1 MSDIICVDGLIKE
14 YAGIKVVDGVS
25 FSVNKGEIYGLLG
38 RNGAGKTTIMKIL
51 LGLANPTSGKVSI
64 LGKDM
69 SVNSEK
75 KVLKKVGCI
84 IENPGFYSN
93 LTGTENLEIFA
104 KLRGLDQDSVKKAL
118 ELVNLPY
125 KDKKIFSKY
134 SLGMKQRLA
143 IANAIMHNPEI
154 LVLDEPINGLD
165 PIGIAEVRELLKK
178 FKESGISILISSHI
192 LSELENVADRISI
205 IDFGKM
211 IEEIN
216 MKEWKNKQNS
226 DIRVFVKEVD
236 IAKKILFKIG
246 IEEQNIL
253 EFSEGI
259 LIQNSQLSTTELNK
273 VFVNN
278 NIDLIGIVEDKTSL
292 EDYFKKVTGGQGIG
306 CCLNLRKIK
315 DQRQFIYQVY

>member
-125 KDKKIFSKY
+125 KDKKLFSKY

-178 FKESGISILISSHI
+178 LKESGVSILISIHI

-236 IAKKILFKIG
+236 IAKKILFEIG

-259 LIQNSQLSTTELNK
+259 LIQNSQLSATELNK

-306 CCLNLRKIK
+306 
-315 DQRQFIYQVY
+315 

>member
-64 LGKDM
+64 LGKDT

-154 LVLDEPINGLD
+154 LVLDEPTNGLD

-236 IAKKILFKIG
+236 IAKKILFEIG

-306 CCLNLRKIK
+306 
-315 DQRQFIYQVY
+315 

>member
-84 IENPGFYSN
+84 IENPEFYSN

-125 KDKKIFSKY
+125 KDKKLFSKY

-178 FKESGISILISSHI
+178 LKESGSSILISSHI

-236 IAKKILFKIG
+236 IAKNILFEIG

-306 CCLNLRKIK
+306 
-315 DQRQFIYQVY
+315 

>member
-125 KDKKIFSKY
+125 KDKKLFSKY

-178 FKESGISILISSHI
+178 LKESGVSILISSNI

-205 IDFGKM
+205 IVFGKM

-236 IAKKILFKIG
+236 IAKKILFEIG

-306 CCLNLRKIK
+306 
-315 DQRQFIYQVY
+315 

>member
-236 IAKKILFKIG
+236 IAKKILFEIG

-306 CCLNLRKIK
+306 
-315 DQRQFIYQVY
+315 

>member
-125 KDKKIFSKY
+125 KDKKLFSKY

-178 FKESGISILISSHI
+178 LKESGASIIISSHI

-236 IAKKILFKIG
+236 IAKKILFEIG

-273 VFVNN
+273 AFVNN

-306 CCLNLRKIK
+306 
-315 DQRQFIYQVY
+315 

>member
-1 MSDIICVDGLIKE
+1 MSDIIYVDGLIKE

-125 KDKKIFSKY
+125 KDKKLFSKY

-178 FKESGISILISSHI
+178 LKESGSSILISSHI

-306 CCLNLRKIK
+306 
-315 DQRQFIYQVY
+315 

>member
-154 LVLDEPINGLD
+154 LVLDEPTNGLD

-178 FKESGISILISSHI
+178 LKESGISILISSHI

-236 IAKKILFKIG
+236 IAKKILFEIG

-306 CCLNLRKIK
+306 
-315 DQRQFIYQVY
+315 

>member
-125 KDKKIFSKY
+125 KDKKLFSKY

-178 FKESGISILISSHI
+178 LKESGVSILISSHI

-216 MKEWKNKQNS
+216 MKEWKNRQNS

-236 IAKKILFKIG
+236 IAKKILFEIG
-246 IEEQNIL
+246 IDEQNIL

-259 LIQNSQLSTTELNK
+259 LIQNSQLSTTQLNK
-273 VFVNN
+273 VFINN

-306 CCLNLRKIK
+306 
-315 DQRQFIYQVY
+315 

>member
-1 MSDIICVDGLIKE
+1 MEDIVGMSDIICVDGLIKE

-75 KVLKKVGCI
+75 KVLKNVGCI

-125 KDKKIFSKY
+125 KDKKTFSKY

-236 IAKKILFKIG
+236 IAKKILFEIG

-306 CCLNLRKIK
+306 
-315 DQRQFIYQVY
+315 

>member
-118 ELVNLPY
+118 ELVNLPN
-125 KDKKIFSKY
+125 KDKKLFSKY

-178 FKESGISILISSHI
+178 LKESGSSILISSHI

-306 CCLNLRKIK
+306 
-315 DQRQFIYQVY
+315 

>member
-1 MSDIICVDGLIKE
+1 MSDIIYVDGLIKE

-125 KDKKIFSKY
+125 KDKKLFSKY

-178 FKESGISILISSHI
+178 LKESGVSILISSHI

-236 IAKKILFKIG
+236 IAKKILFEIG

-306 CCLNLRKIK
+306 
-315 DQRQFIYQVY
+315 

>member
-125 KDKKIFSKY
+125 KDKKLFSKY

-178 FKESGISILISSHI
+178 LKESGASIIISSHI

-226 DIRVFVKEVD
+226 DIQVFVKEVD
-236 IAKKILFKIG
+236 IAKRILFEIG

-306 CCLNLRKIK
+306 
-315 DQRQFIYQVY
+315 

>member
-125 KDKKIFSKY
+125 KDKKLFSKY

-178 FKESGISILISSHI
+178 LKESGVSILISSHI

-236 IAKKILFKIG
+236 IAKKILFEIG

-306 CCLNLRKIK
+306 
-315 DQRQFIYQVY
+315 

>member
-125 KDKKIFSKY
+125 KDKKLFSKY

-178 FKESGISILISSHI
+178 LKESGVSILISSHI

-236 IAKKILFKIG
+236 IAKKILFEIG

-278 NIDLIGIVEDKTSL
+278 IDLIGIVEDKTSL

-306 CCLNLRKIK
+306 
-315 DQRQFIYQVY
+315 

>member
-125 KDKKIFSKY
+125 KDKKLFSKY

-178 FKESGISILISSHI
+178 LKESGVSVLISSHI

-236 IAKKILFKIG
+236 IAKKILFEIG

-278 NIDLIGIVEDKTSL
+278 NIDLIGIVEDKTCL

-306 CCLNLRKIK
+306 
-315 DQRQFIYQVY
+315 

>member
-125 KDKKIFSKY
+125 KDKKLFSKY

-178 FKESGISILISSHI
+178 LKESGVSILISNHI

-236 IAKKILFKIG
+236 IAKKILFEIG

-306 CCLNLRKIK
+306 
-315 DQRQFIYQVY
+315 

>member
-51 LGLANPTSGKVSI
+51 LGLANPTSGKVFI

-154 LVLDEPINGLD
+154 LVLDEPTNGLD

-236 IAKKILFKIG
+236 IAKKILFEIG

-306 CCLNLRKIK
+306 
-315 DQRQFIYQVY
+315 

>member
-104 KLRGLDQDSVKKAL
+104 KLRGLNQDSVKKAL

-154 LVLDEPINGLD
+154 LVLDEPTNGLD

-178 FKESGISILISSHI
+178 LKESGISILISSHI

-216 MKEWKNKQNS
+216 MKEWKNKQNG
-226 DIRVFVKEVD
+226 DIRVFVKKVD
-236 IAKKILFKIG
+236 IAKKILFEIG
-246 IEEQNIL
+246 IEEQNVL

-306 CCLNLRKIK
+306 
-315 DQRQFIYQVY
+315 

>member
-125 KDKKIFSKY
+125 KDKKLFSKY

-178 FKESGISILISSHI
+178 LKESGVSILISSHI

-205 IDFGKM
+205 IVFGKM
-211 IEEIN
+211 IEEID

-236 IAKKILFKIG
+236 IAKKILFEIG

-306 CCLNLRKIK
+306 
-315 DQRQFIYQVY
+315 

>member
-178 FKESGISILISSHI
+178 LKESGASIIISSHI

-236 IAKKILFKIG
+236 IAKKILFEIG

-306 CCLNLRKIK
+306 
-315 DQRQFIYQVY
+315 

>member
-125 KDKKIFSKY
+125 KDKKLFSKY

-165 PIGIAEVRELLKK
+165 PIGIAEVRELLEKL
-178 FKESGISILISSHI
+178 KESGVSILISSHI

-236 IAKKILFKIG
+236 IAKKILFEIG

-306 CCLNLRKIK
+306 
-315 DQRQFIYQVY
+315 

>member
-1 MSDIICVDGLIKE
+1 MSDIICVDSLIKE

-125 KDKKIFSKY
+125 KDKKLFSKY

-178 FKESGISILISSHI
+178 LKESGVSILISSHI

-236 IAKKILFKIG
+236 IAKKILFEIG

-306 CCLNLRKIK
+306 
-315 DQRQFIYQVY
+315 

>member
-125 KDKKIFSKY
+125 KDKKLFSKY

-178 FKESGISILISSHI
+178 LKESGVSILISSHI

-205 IDFGKM
+205 IVFGKM

-236 IAKKILFKIG
+236 IAKKILFEIG

-306 CCLNLRKIK
+306 
-315 DQRQFIYQVY
+315 

>member
-1 MSDIICVDGLIKE
+1 MSDIIYVDGLIKE

-125 KDKKIFSKY
+125 KDKKLFSKY

-178 FKESGISILISSHI
+178 LKESGASIIISSHI

-236 IAKKILFKIG
+236 IAKKILFEIG

-273 VFVNN
+273 MFVNN

-306 CCLNLRKIK
+306 
-315 DQRQFIYQVY
+315 

>member
-14 YAGIKVVDGVS
+14 YAGIKVVDGIS

-75 KVLKKVGCI
+75 KVLKKIGCI

-125 KDKKIFSKY
+125 KDKKLFSKY

-178 FKESGISILISSHI
+178 LKESGVSILISSHI

-236 IAKKILFKIG
+236 IAKKILFEIG

-306 CCLNLRKIK
+306 
-315 DQRQFIYQVY
+315 

>member
-125 KDKKIFSKY
+125 KDKKTFSKY

-154 LVLDEPINGLD
+154 LVLDEPTNGLD

-236 IAKKILFKIG
+236 IAKKILFEIG
-246 IEEQNIL
+246 IVEQNIL

-259 LIQNSQLSTTELNK
+259 LIQNSQLCTTELNK

-306 CCLNLRKIK
+306 
-315 DQRQFIYQVY
+315 

>member
-1 MSDIICVDGLIKE
+1 MSDIIYVDGLIKE

-51 LGLANPTSGKVSI
+51 LGLANPISGKVSI

-125 KDKKIFSKY
+125 KDKKLFSKY

-178 FKESGISILISSHI
+178 LKESGVSILISSHI

-236 IAKKILFKIG
+236 IAKKILFEIG

-306 CCLNLRKIK
+306 
-315 DQRQFIYQVY
+315 

>member
-14 YAGIKVVDGVS
+14 YAGTKVVDGVS

-154 LVLDEPINGLD
+154 LVLDEPTNGLD

-236 IAKKILFKIG
+236 IAKKILFEIG

-306 CCLNLRKIK
+306 
-315 DQRQFIYQVY
+315 

>member
-125 KDKKIFSKY
+125 KDKKLFSKY

-143 IANAIMHNPEI
+143 IANAIMHNSEI

-178 FKESGISILISSHI
+178 LKESGVSILISSHI

-236 IAKKILFKIG
+236 IAKKILFEIG

-306 CCLNLRKIK
+306 
-315 DQRQFIYQVY
+315 

>member
-125 KDKKIFSKY
+125 KDKKLFSKY

-178 FKESGISILISSHI
+178 LKEYGVSILISSHI

-236 IAKKILFKIG
+236 IAKKILFEIG

-306 CCLNLRKIK
+306 
-315 DQRQFIYQVY
+315 

>member
-1 MSDIICVDGLIKE
+1 M
-14 YAGIKVVDGVS
+14 
-25 FSVNKGEIYGLLG
+25 
-38 RNGAGKTTIMKIL
+38 
-51 LGLANPTSGKVSI
+51 
-64 LGKDM
+64 
-69 SVNSEK
+69 
-75 KVLKKVGCI
+75 LKKVGCI

-104 KLRGLDQDSVKKAL
+104 KLRGLDQDSVKKTL
-118 ELVNLPY
+118 DLVNLPY
-125 KDKKIFSKY
+125 KDKKLFSKY

-178 FKESGISILISSHI
+178 LKESGVSILISSHI
-192 LSELENVADRISI
+192 LSELENLADRIGI

-236 IAKKILFKIG
+236 IAKNILFDIG
-246 IEEQNIL
+246 VEEQNIL
-253 EFSEGI
+253 EFSEGV
-259 LIQNSQLSTTELNK
+259 LIKNSQLSTTELNK
-273 VFVNN
+273 VFVNS

-306 CCLNLRKIK
+306 
-315 DQRQFIYQVY
+315 

>member
-104 KLRGLDQDSVKKAL
+104 KLRGLDQDSVKKA
-118 ELVNLPY
+118 
-125 KDKKIFSKY
+125 F
-134 SLGMKQRLA
+134 A
-143 IANAIMHNPEI
+143 IANLCFIPSEYFEN
-154 LVLDEPINGLD
+154 N
-165 PIGIAEVRELLKK
+165 
-178 FKESGISILISSHI
+178 F
-192 LSELENVADRISI
+192 LSL
-205 IDFGKM
+205 
-211 IEEIN
+211 
-216 MKEWKNKQNS
+216 
-226 DIRVFVKEVD
+226 
-236 IAKKILFKIG
+236 
-246 IEEQNIL
+246 
-253 EFSEGI
+253 
-259 LIQNSQLSTTELNK
+259 
-273 VFVNN
+273 
-278 NIDLIGIVEDKTSL
+278 
-292 EDYFKKVTGGQGIG
+292 
-306 CCLNLRKIK
+306 
-315 DQRQFIYQVY
+315 

>member
-154 LVLDEPINGLD
+154 LVLDEPTNGLD

-236 IAKKILFKIG
+236 IAKKILFEIG
-246 IEEQNIL
+246 IVEQNIL

-306 CCLNLRKIK
+306 
-315 DQRQFIYQVY
+315 

>member
-125 KDKKIFSKY
+125 KDKKLFSKY

-178 FKESGISILISSHI
+178 LKESGASILISSHI

-273 VFVNN
+273 AFVNN

-306 CCLNLRKIK
+306 
-315 DQRQFIYQVY
+315 

>member
-1 MSDIICVDGLIKE
+1 MSDIIYVDGLIKE

-125 KDKKIFSKY
+125 KDKKLFSKY

-178 FKESGISILISSHI
+178 LKESGVSVLISSHI

-236 IAKKILFKIG
+236 IAKKILFEIG

-306 CCLNLRKIK
+306 
-315 DQRQFIYQVY
+315 

>member
-125 KDKKIFSKY
+125 KDKKLFSKY

-143 IANAIMHNPEI
+143 IVNAIMHNPEI

-178 FKESGISILISSHI
+178 LKESGVSILISSHI

-236 IAKKILFKIG
+236 IAKKILFEIG

-306 CCLNLRKIK
+306 
-315 DQRQFIYQVY
+315 

>member
-125 KDKKIFSKY
+125 KDKKTFSKY

-236 IAKKILFKIG
+236 IAKKILSEIG

-306 CCLNLRKIK
+306 
-315 DQRQFIYQVY
+315 

>member
-125 KDKKIFSKY
+125 KDKKLFSKY

-154 LVLDEPINGLD
+154 LVLDEPINELD

-178 FKESGISILISSHI
+178 LKESGVSILISSHI

-236 IAKKILFKIG
+236 IAKKILFEIG

-306 CCLNLRKIK
+306 
-315 DQRQFIYQVY
+315 